1 MNEKPSARGRS
12 CRLFGMAW
20 LMALLVSG
28 FFAGAPP
35 PSANAAA
42 PPQAERLSRLVE
54 AARQEGA
61 IDFAGPSSLTPKGA
75 QALIS
80 RLNKKYNLDLK
91 LNYVPST
98 NYPAVVSRVITE
110 IQAGQA
116 PTFDAVYLTE
126 FNVAKLYSRGFLDS
140 YDWTGSF
147 NQVSRDS
154 IYFDNGGILIAT
166 IFTLPV
172 YNTNLVKSQELP
184 KQWEDLLSLRWRRK
198 LVVAKYVQ
206 HWVSLSEVWGEEKS
220 VEFLKRLRAQEPL
233 YALYPEI
240 QTRLASGEYPLAAS
254 QVSPFVEVAKQRG
267 MPINYVEGVTPVP
280 VLFDMMGVPKMAR
293 HPNAARLF
301 VAFSLTPEGQEV
313 WANFTG
319 RSSLFIPG
327 TPAAK
332 FAQGKKLLM
341 RNMKALMENPER
353 FEKLE
358 NRFAEVLGIR

>member
-1 MNEKPSARGRS
+1 MIHERPSESGHCWRFVGS
-12 CRLFGMAW
+12 AW
-20 LMALLVSG
+20 LVVLSVSG
-28 FFAGAPP
+28 LFPGNG
-35 PSANAAA
+35 NAIT
-42 PPQAERLSRLVE
+42 PTQAERLPRLIE
-54 AARQEGA
+54 AARREGE

-75 QALIS
+75 QALIAA
-80 RLNKKYNLDLK
+80 LNKKNGLALK

-126 FNVAKLYSRGFLDS
+126 FNMAKLHSRGFLDPF
-140 YDWTGSF
+140 DWRGIF
-147 NQVSRDS
+147 NYVTRDS
-154 IYFDNGGILIAT
+154 IHFDDGGILIAT

-172 YNTNLVKSQELP
+172 YNTNLIKSQDLP
-184 KQWEDLLSLRWRRK
+184 KQWEDLVSPRWKKK

-240 QTRLASGEYPLAAS
+240 QTRLASGEYALAAS
-254 QVSPFVEVAKQRG
+254 QVSPFVEVARQRG
-267 MPINYVEGVTPVP
+267 MPIDYVDGVTPVP
-280 VLFDMMGVPKMAR
+280 VLFDMMGVPKRSR

-301 VAFSLTPEGQEV
+301 VAFSLTPEGQAV
-313 WANFTG
+313 WADFTG

-332 FAQGKKLLM
+332 FGRGKKLLM
-341 RNMKALMENPER
+341 RNMKALVENPER

-358 NRFAEVLGIR
+358 NKFADALGIK